1 MAERRVIV
9 RDLISAI
16 ELEGEYKGASA
27 FMIAPV
33 TGERG
38 RPVWWGV
45 KEVHGKLEWAKEKDE
60 PNCAMLDDV
69 GNLPDLP
76 PSPKSQWLLGFVD
89 KQGDL
94 LRPYVVID
102 PNVIDVTPEPQP
114 PPPPGAPRAPRMSV
128 PTEDSSTSGASSAD
142 ALGALV
148 AVMRDQSKQ
157 QIALVQEH
165 QKGFS
170 EIRASY
176 ELINRNLREELELE
190 RQRRIQAE
198 NQYKEA
204 LGANSEL
211 ATQIAYLK
219 HESQG
224 HETIRVLF
232 KEKPELL
239 VNSVREFATG
249 ILQTLQATPDK

>member
-9 RDLISAI
+9 RDLFSAI

-45 KEVHGKLEWAKEKDE
+45 REVDGKLEWAKEKDE
-60 PNCAMLDDV
+60 PNCAMLDDA
-69 GNLPDLP
+69 GNLPNLP
-76 PSPKSQWLLGFVD
+76 PSPKNQWLLGFVD

-94 LRPYVVID
+94 LRPYVLID
-102 PNVIDVTPEPQP
+102 PNVIDVTPEPP
-114 PPPPGAPRAPRMSV
+114 PPPPPSAPRGPRMSA
-128 PTEDSSTSGASSAD
+128 PSDEAPTSGASTAD

-157 QIALVQEH
+157 QISLVQEQ

-176 ELINRNLREELELE
+176 EQINKSLREELELE

-224 HETIRVLF
+224 HETVRVLF
-232 KEKPELL
+232 KDKPELL
-239 VNSVREFATG
+239 VNSAREFATG
-249 ILQTLQATPDK
+249 LLQTLQATSNK